1 MPLIPEDVIDEI
13 QTRADIAELIGRY
26 VPLKRAGRHLKGLCP
41 FHKERTASFTV
52 NPEKQIFYCFGC
64 QAGGNIFS
72 FLMQHDRMTFPEAV
86 RQLGEHV
93 GVSIPE
99 QGSDEHRGIVEQ
111 LAVLTEK
118 ACSYFERTLAH
129 PEQGRA
135 AREYLRERGV
145 TEEGVRRFR
154 LGLAPEGWTR
164 LLEATQSAGVTPEQL
179 EAAGLAIRGTRGQ
192 YDRFRSRL
200 IFPILDAWGRVV
212 GFGGRSLDGRDPKYL
227 NSPETPLYTKGRHLF
242 GLAQAKEAVAAGK
255 TAVIVEGYF
264 DCVVLAAGGIAH
276 VVSPLGTALTEDQAR
291 LLKRY
296 ADQVVLAFDPDA
308 AGETATLRGIDLAV
322 EIGVQVRIANLPPGQ
337 DPDELFRA
345 WGVERL
351 RNTLAGGEPVLEWL
365 LGAARRRFPGRS
377 VEEKVAAAQFILPT
391 IAKVPN
397 AMLRSEYVRQVAE
410 RLQLDE
416 GAVAQ
421 ELARVRPRGVGEALA
436 QARPVPPSAGQGGQG
451 PERMFVALILD
462 DPSRWEAVRAS
473 VSPDDL
479 ADETLGRILG
489 VVDELWRASR
499 SVNAAQVISRLSHEG
514 HEALVSQLVND
525 AQTVSNTQ
533 EAFEECARRLQAA
546 AGRRHGTALEAQLRA
561 AEAAGE
567 DREVRRLQVQLH
579 ELRHAGQGG
588 G

>member
-111 LAVLTEK
+111 LAALTEK

-145 TEEGVRRFR
+145 TEEGMRRFR

-200 IFPILDAWGRVV
+200 IFPILDARGRVV

-242 GLAQAKEAVAAGK
+242 CLAQAKEAVTAGK

-264 DCVVLAAGGIAH
+264 DCAVLAAGGIAH

-345 WGVERL
+345 WGGARRSWSGCWGLRGAGFRAAALKRRSRQRSLSCRRL
-351 RNTLAGGEPVLEWL
+351 RRCRTPCCAVSTSGRWPSGSSLTRAPWRRSWRGSAPGGL
-365 LGAARRRFPGRS
+365 ARR
-377 VEEKVAAAQFILPT
+377 
-391 IAKVPN
+391 
-397 AMLRSEYVRQVAE
+397 
-410 RLQLDE
+410 
-416 GAVAQ
+416 
-421 ELARVRPRGVGEALA
+421 
-436 QARPVPPSAGQGGQG
+436 
-451 PERMFVALILD
+451 
-462 DPSRWEAVRAS
+462 W
-473 VSPDDL
+473 
-479 ADETLGRILG
+479 
-489 VVDELWRASR
+489 
-499 SVNAAQVISRLSHEG
+499 
-514 HEALVSQLVND
+514 
-525 AQTVSNTQ
+525 
-533 EAFEECARRLQAA
+533 
-546 AGRRHGTALEAQLRA
+546 
-561 AEAAGE
+561 
-567 DREVRRLQVQLH
+567 
-579 ELRHAGQGG
+579 LRHARCLQALVKADRGLNGCSWPSS
-588 G
+588 